1 MVERDLEQTV
11 RKEANSVG
19 QKLDPET
26 INISSQE
33 EKKSKIW
40 LGVILFIFLLLI
52 GIAGFWYY
60 SKGQA
65 LLL

>member
-1 MVERDLEQTV
+1 MVERNLEQTV

-40 LGVILFIFLLLI
+40 LGVSLFFFII
-52 GIAGFWYY
+52 NRNR
-60 SKGQA
+60 
-65 LLL
+65 